1 MLKELLNEYYEII
14 KNENSSLE
22 KAAMLV
28 RILFKDKYDK
38 GNLPYIDHLLTVSS
52 SVSTEKQKVAALLHD
67 VIEDINVPEE
77 ELIEIGFSK
86 EVVDI
91 VVILTRKSKP
101 KEDYNDYIERIINSE
116 IKDALEIKLADL
128 KHNMDISRIKN
139 PTVKD
144 FDRVEKRYR
153 PNYIKI
159 QNKLN
164 EMRK

>member
-1 MLKELLNEYYEII
+1 MLKELLKEYYEII
-14 KNENSSLE
+14 KNESSSLE

-28 RILFKDKYDK
+28 RILFKEKYDK
-38 GNLPYIDHLLTVSS
+38 GNLPYIDHLMTVSM

-67 VIEDINVPEE
+67 VIEDINVSEE

-91 VVILTRKSKP
+91 VVILTRKSNP
-101 KEDYNDYIERIINSE
+101 KEDYNDYIERIKNSNN
-116 IKDALEIKLADL
+116 IDALQIKLADL
-128 KHNMDISRIKN
+128 NHNMDISRIKN

-144 FDRVEKRYR
+144 FDRIEKRYR
-153 PNYIKI
+153 PSYIKI

>member
-38 GNLPYIDHLLTVSS
+38 GNLQYIDHLLTVSS